1 MSDSLNMSDQVDTQ
15 IISDTSNNSL
25 SDESNSKII
34 VENINSNSNNNN
46 NNNDLNMN
54 EDSSMVI
61 INSGL
66 NRNINTNI
74 KINNTKNMEENCE
87 DITKIDSGNK
97 VIMVSTINS
106 IDNSNQNKPDSS
118 NSKAE
123 QMSLKIQQI
132 VNQEDVKNSKS
143 KSLSYQFK
151 SLNYSIL
158 KLVLISN

>member
-1 MSDSLNMSDQVDTQ
+1 MSDSLNMSDQVDAQ
-15 IISDTSNNSL
+15 IRSDTNNNSL

-74 KINNTKNMEENCE
+74 KINNLKNMEENCE

-97 VIMVSTINS
+97 VIMVSTINP
-106 IDNSNQNKPDSS
+106 IDNSNPNKPDSS

-123 QMSLKIQQI
+123 QMSLKIQHI

-143 KSLSYQFK
+143 MLISLSYQFE
-151 SLNYSIL
+151 SLSII
-158 KLVLISN
+158 VLISN